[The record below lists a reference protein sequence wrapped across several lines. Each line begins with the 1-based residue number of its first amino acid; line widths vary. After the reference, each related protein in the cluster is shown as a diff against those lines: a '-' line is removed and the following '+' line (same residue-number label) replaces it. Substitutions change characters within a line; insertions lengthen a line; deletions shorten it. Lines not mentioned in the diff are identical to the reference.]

1 MAARATL
8 REVALDAGVSPSTVS
23 RALAGNPAIS
33 KQTRDRVFHS
43 AAKLNYVPNLQARG
57 LRSAASTA
65 VGLTIP
71 SLVNPFFAQLA
82 ASIQQAADTDGF
94 SVMIATTNEDAGQLD
109 AALQTFSGQQL
120 AGAIIVPSMHSAP
133 MVQSLL
139 DRGQMIV
146 QVDRVLP
153 GLEVPSVITDARASI
168 RKAVQHLK
176 DNGHTEI
183 GYIAGPSSTSTGLQR
198 LEGFHDAIRD
208 TPETNGLIFR
218 GGYSSAEGFAGAAD
232 LLKRG
237 ASAIIAG
244 DSMMTVG
251 ALQYVLDHKIGLGED
266 LALVGFDDQPAFQ
279 MQPVPLTV
287 IEQHVEDVGRRAWE
301 KIAALIRGEPTSQH
315 EVLPTTLTI
324 RESSNFNFTSRRCSR

>member
-1 MAARATL
+1 MAGGRATL
-8 REVALDAGVSPSTVS
+8 REVAQDAGVSASTVS

-33 KQTRDRVFHS
+33 EETRQRVQRS
-43 AAKLNYVPNLQARG
+43 ASKLNYVPNLQARG
-57 LRSAASTA
+57 LKSAASAA

-71 SLVNPFFAQLA
+71 SLINPFFAQM
-82 ASIQQAADTDGF
+82 ASAIQQAADTDGY
-94 SVMIATTNEDAGQLD
+94 SLVIASTNEDAGQLD
-109 AALQTFSGQQL
+109 AALQAFSGQQL
-120 AGAIIVPSMHSAP
+120 AGAIVVPSLHSAP

-139 DRGQMIV
+139 ERGQRIV

-153 GLEVPSVITDARASI
+153 GLDVPSVTTDAKSSI
-168 RKAVQHLK
+168 REAVEHLR
-176 DNGHTEI
+176 DHGHTNI

-198 LEGFHDAIRD
+198 LEGFHEAIRAISN
-208 TPETNGLIFR
+208 TNGVIFR

-237 ASAIIAG
+237 ATAIIAG

-251 ALQYVLDHKIGLGED
+251 ALQYVLDHKIGLGKH

-287 IEQHVEDVGRRAWE
+287 IEQHVDDVGRRAWE
-301 KIAALIRGEPTSQH
+301 KVFALIRGEPVTQH
-315 EVLPTTLTI
+315 DVLPTTLTI
-324 RESSNFNFTSRRCSR
+324 RESTNFNI